1 MLLLFLLKT
10 LGLGLLVIGGSIGFV
25 AFLYNAIHYIEEY
38 PIRAKEKIRLMVY
51 AVSALHLVLLFRG
64 FGVLGVG
71 FSLCCQAMFYNL
83 LEDYP
88 NIETAGAGFITAV
101 IMAFLNHMYFLSTML
116 RKRMGVIEIFG
127 YFLLLVWSVPFAF
140 FLSLT
145 ANEDMIGMPGGKKPI
160 RRTFAGQILDKLLAR
175 ERAWEDR

>member
-1 MLLLFLLKT
+1 MKT

-25 AFLYNAIHYIEEY
+25 AFLYSAIQYIEEY
-38 PIRAKEKIRLMVY
+38 PNRAKEKIRLSIY
-51 AVSALHLVLLFRG
+51 TICALHAILPFRG
-64 FGVLGVG
+64 FGILGIG
-71 FSLCCQAMFYNL
+71 FSLFCQALFYNL

-101 IMAFLNHMYFLSTML
+101 IMAFVNHMYFLSTML
-116 RKRMGVIEIFG
+116 KMRMGVFEIFA

-145 ANEDMIGMPGGKKPI
+145 ANEDVIGMPGGKKPI
-160 RRTFAGQILDKLLAR
+160 RRTFAGQILDKLLSR